1 MLIGH
6 YGPAL
11 IIKAIDKRVP
21 LWGLF
26 ITVQVPDIMWGIL
39 ILLGIEKADINPS
52 LISNPLD
59 LNYMPYSHGLIS
71 TLCYSLVIVAI
82 LSFLPY
88 CRKHKEVAWWIGA
101 AVFSHWLLDFL
112 SHRPDLPIWGNTLK
126 IGLGLWNYPTW
137 AVVVEV
143 GIYVIG
149 AVWYAIAVRGFKR
162 WAGLLFWAFIIVSV
176 VASSFRG
183 DAMSPSSAS
192 LVAISALVFY
202 AVATTIIYIVEQN
215 ERKPY

>member
-6 YGPAL
+6 YGPAF

-26 ITVQVPDIMWGIL
+26 IAVQVPDIIWGIL

-162 WAGLLFWAFIIVSV
+162 WAGLLFWVFIFVSV

-183 DAMSPSSAS
+183 DAMLPSSVS

-215 ERKPY
+215 DRKPN